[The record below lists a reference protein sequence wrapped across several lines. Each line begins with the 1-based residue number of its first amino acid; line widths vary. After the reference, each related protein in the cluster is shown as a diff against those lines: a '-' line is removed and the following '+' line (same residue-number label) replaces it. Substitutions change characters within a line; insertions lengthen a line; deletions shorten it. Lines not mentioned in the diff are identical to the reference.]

1 MCSGVLSGLAS
12 SKLAFSIK
20 YPPASGKK
28 NIIIEKTVMKT
39 PMPTKAF
46 KTLYGKKGTLSRGTP
61 SSSRCSSISM
71 PSGLPAPT
79 SCKATKCIKTR
90 AINMRGNATT
100 CRAKNLE
107 TVDPEI

>member
-1 MCSGVLSGLAS
+1 
-12 SKLAFSIK
+12 
-20 YPPASGKK
+20 
-28 NIIIEKTVMKT
+28 MKT
-39 PMPTKAF
+39 PIPTKAF

-90 AINMRGNATT
+90 AINIRGNATT